1 MRSARE
7 QALSALFPVRDG
19 AGDEVAKLLIEARRR
34 LEAALVR
41 TPDLEHTRLLRVRGE
56 EAASTSSDALLLET
70 SFASDLDV
78 AAAALFS
85 ALGDARRELLAAL
98 AGGSAVHDARGL
110 ATLIRAHEQRVGAVT
125 TFTEAPADH
134 VEGSF
139 QGALFE
145 LALLVPHDIVEC
157 AHPEEDLVELRSRAA
172 RAAERAELADPGAA
186 RGLVLLVPAK
196 PGALRAQAL
205 RALLRSRVRSVLSAS
220 RARVRLRRA
229 RAVMLRGRGLLF
241 SLDFEGR
248 LDAALDEL
256 AVADARFSN
265 ALFSQTLGFPR
276 CIGAHFGGVRDEER
290 FRLWIDA
297 HRLENG
303 VRSADPHDSGA
314 RA

>member
-7 QALSALFPVRDG
+7 QALSALLPVRDG
-19 AGDEVAKLLIEARRR
+19 AGDELAKLLLEERRR
-34 LEAALVR
+34 LEAELAR
-41 TPDLEHTRLLRVRGE
+41 TPELDQTRLLRVRRDPTP
-56 EAASTSSDALLLET
+56 STTSDALLLET
-70 SFASDLDV
+70 SFSSDLDV
-78 AAAALFS
+78 AAATLFS
-85 ALGDARRELLAAL
+85 ALGAAKRELLAAL
-98 AGGSAVHDARGL
+98 AGGDAVHDAPGL
-110 ATLIRAHEQRVGAVT
+110 AALIRAHEQRVGAHT
-125 TFTEAPADH
+125 TFI
-134 VEGSF
+134 EGPTDRAEGDF

-145 LALLVPHDIVEC
+145 LALLLPHDIVEC
-157 AHPEEDLVELRSRAA
+157 AHPEEDLVELRARAA

-196 PGALRAQAL
+196 PGALRARAV
-205 RALLRSRVRSVLSAS
+205 RALLRSRVRSVVTSS
-220 RARVRLRRA
+220 RAGARLRRA
-229 RAVMLRGRGLLF
+229 RAVVLRGRGILF
-241 SLDFEGR
+241 SLDFDGR

-256 AVADARFSN
+256 ATADARFSN

-303 VRSADPHDSGA
+303 VRSPDHRDPGA